1 MHCSGEDKVSNEES
15 DEETESEE
23 SSDDDEESDEEDFDD
38 SVCPPGCD
46 QALYDLAIKMREQR
60 LDLEEALTG
69 EECCTSNSLVLIVT
83 FQMNER
89 AKRL

>member
-1 MHCSGEDKVSNEES
+1 MSNEES

-23 SSDDDEESDEEDFDD
+23 SSSDDEESDEEGFDD

-60 LDLEEALTG
+60 LDLEEVLTG
-69 EECCTSNSLVLIVT
+69 ETLNSNELVIISHL
-83 FQMNER
+83 QMNER
-89 AKRL
+89 AKSL